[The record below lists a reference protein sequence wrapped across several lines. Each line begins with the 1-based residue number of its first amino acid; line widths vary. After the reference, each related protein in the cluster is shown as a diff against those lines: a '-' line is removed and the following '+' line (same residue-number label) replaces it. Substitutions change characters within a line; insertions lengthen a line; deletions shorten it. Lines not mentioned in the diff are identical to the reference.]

1 MPMLPPLNALRAFEV
16 AARTGSFVLA
26 GAEMGVTSA
35 AISQQVRVL
44 EDHLGKK
51 LFLRQGNRILLTDA
65 GRAIYP
71 RIEVALGDLAS
82 VTDEVRSGPQRARL
96 VVSVLPSVAELWLA
110 PALVGFDVGGIDLR
124 VEEDPVTFAR
134 DGVDLR
140 ITYGGYAYPD
150 HHIEPLFR
158 DSIVPVAAP
167 RLVAA
172 LGEGLEGLA
181 EKMFVHTDWGPTYAT
196 QPSWATWFAETGS
209 ARRPDLRK
217 GLVVGTSGLAAAV
230 ARAGVGVALVPE
242 RIIADD
248 LAKGRLERLDPR
260 GLPMSWDYVLV
271 WPSALSRK
279 AMLRDLVAHLKR
291 DGVSP

>member
-96 VVSVLPSVAELWLA
+96 VVSVLPSVAE
-110 PALVGFDVGGIDLR
+110 
-124 VEEDPVTFAR
+124 
-134 DGVDLR
+134 
-140 ITYGGYAYPD
+140 
-150 HHIEPLFR
+150 
-158 DSIVPVAAP
+158 PVA
-167 RLVAA
+167 
-172 LGEGLEGLA
+172 
-181 EKMFVHTDWGPTYAT
+181 
-196 QPSWATWFAETGS
+196 GS
-209 ARRPDLRK
+209 
-217 GLVVGTSGLAAAV
+217 GSGRV
-230 ARAGVGVALVPE
+230 
-242 RIIADD
+242 
-248 LAKGRLERLDPR
+248 
-260 GLPMSWDYVLV
+260 
-271 WPSALSRK
+271 
-279 AMLRDLVAHLKR
+279 
-291 DGVSP
+291 

>member
-44 EDHLGKK
+44 EEHLGKK

-71 RIEVALGDLAS
+71 RIEMALGDLAS

-110 PALVGFDVGGIDLR
+110 PALVGFDVGGLDLR
-124 VEEDPVTFAR
+124 VEEDPVTLAR

-158 DSIVPVAAP
+158 DRIVPVAALQ
-167 RLVAA
+167 LVSSVGEA
-172 LGEGLEGLA
+172 LEGLEEEL
-181 EKMFVHTDWGPTYAT
+181 FVHTDWGPTYAT
-196 QPSWATWFAETGS
+196 QPSWAAWFAETGS

-242 RIIADD
+242 RIIAHD
-248 LAKGRLERLDPR
+248 LAKGTLVRLDPR
-260 GLPMSWDYVLV
+260 GLLMSWDYVLV

-279 AMLRDLVAHLKR
+279 AILRDLVAHLKR
-291 DGVSP
+291 TGVSP